1 MNRERPTIQ
10 VSATFT
16 AEPIR
21 QPLAFWMDHL
31 GLEMVIAFSGFQQT
45 LQQAL
50 DPQSESAG
58 NQEGTNLFLIR
69 SRDLGEAGGVEEL
82 VTAILGLAERSK
94 ANQLVIFCPDENPG
108 TDLVARE
115 KAAIDRLNRCGN
127 IDALAFAD
135 WEETYPVA
143 ARFDSEAEA
152 SGAIPYTDAMFAAL
166 ATIAA
171 RRISAHHRTPSKVLV
186 LDADHT
192 LWKGVCGEDG
202 AAGLELGGPWKAVR
216 EFALAKR
223 DEGFLLCLCSKN
235 SEVDIDRVFSERA
248 GELGLTRED
257 FAGWKVN
264 WHPKSANLHELATEL
279 NLGVDSFV
287 FLDDNPAEIAEV
299 AANCPGV
306 IALQLPEPTETIPDF
321 LRHLWALD
329 RIRLTAEDTK
339 RAEFYRQEAE
349 RRKLGYDAP
358 SFEDFLKGLRLDIDL
373 HEATD
378 DEFTRLSQLTLR
390 TNQFNASTVRL
401 TESEL
406 RGKVREGDS
415 RCLAVT
421 VSDRFGDYG
430 LVGSMLFS
438 EPSTNGAALLVD
450 AFLLSC
456 RAMGK
461 GVERAMVLELVD
473 RAHASGADV
482 IEFAWNPTERN
493 EPCRRFFENAGAEL
507 DEAAGVFRLPT
518 FRARTLPLVQT
529 KSAKKPATGSA
540 DPAATPIAG
549 RLTSELAARIAG
561 EYANPETLHALLTA
575 AKASRPAIAHAFVK
589 PGSRTEIRLA
599 EIWGTILGLEEV
611 GIEDPFTELGGSSV
625 QLVRLHA
632 ALRRDL
638 DASIELTELF
648 ELPTI
653 AAQARRLDRGATK
666 PANEVT
672 EPVPVDHS
680 HPDDDAVA
688 IIGLSLRVPGAN
700 DPETFWDN
708 LANGV
713 ESLSRFDRDE
723 IENPENFDRPDFVP
737 VKGIIDDPD
746 KFDAAFFGILPKD
759 AKIMDPQQRIFLEL
773 AWEAMERSGYQP
785 DNLRH
790 RIGVYAGAYFDSY
803 LLANLCTD
811 REFLADLIPSIQVGS
826 LQTELGNDKDY
837 LATRVAFKL
846 NLRGPAMTLQ
856 TACSTS
862 MVAIVEACRAIRSG
876 LCDMALAGGVTL
888 TLPLK
893 RGYHYT
899 EQGMLS
905 GDGHCRAFDEKASG
919 TVFGNGAG
927 VVMLKRLSDAVRDR
941 DHIHA
946 VIRGTGMNND
956 GGVKH
961 SYTAPSVEGQVDV
974 IRMAHRDAAIDPRS
988 ISYIEAHG
996 TGTPLGDPIEI
1007 TALSK
1012 AFRAGGVEENQVC
1025 AVGSLKTNIGHLDV
1039 ASGVC
1044 GVIKT
1049 ALSLE
1054 KQQLPPILH
1063 FQKANPKIDFENS
1076 PFYVNATLAPW
1087 KPGFEGSPRRAGVSS
1102 FGVGGTNVHVI
1113 LEEGPEL
1120 TTAPSTRK
1128 AQLFLLSARTDTA
1141 LENAAGNLATF
1152 SAKHSS
1158 ETGLADAAWTLAIGR
1173 KPFRCRRAL
1182 VAESFEDLAESL
1194 TKPGRGVKG
1203 IADRSNPP
1211 VNFLFPGQGAQHVG
1225 MARDFYESEPR
1236 FRELVDRCAGILEP
1250 HLGLDLTEILFPGE
1264 GTDLEAAARKLK
1276 HTVLAQPAIF
1286 VIEYAMADL
1295 WRHWGVE
1302 PAAMIGH
1309 SVGEFVAACHAG
1321 VFDLESGLQL
1331 LADRGRLMGDLP
1343 GGGMLSVR
1351 LPAKDLLD
1359 RLPESLDLAAINGPS
1374 LCVVAG
1380 SREELAAFASK
1391 LEGDEI
1397 VTRELHTSHAF
1408 HSRMMDPVI
1417 DRFAACFEGIELRE
1431 PSIPILSTVTNEWL
1445 TAKETTDPHY
1455 WARHLRETV
1464 RFHEAIVRRAEE
1476 ATDQIFL
1483 EVGPGQTLTGL
1494 ARQSVNR
1501 KDGHCAVSTC
1511 RHVKEEG
1518 SDHAQAL
1525 ESLGKLWTAGVE
1537 VDWEAF
1543 YGHETR
1549 KRVVL
1554 PTYPFERKRHWV
1566 DPKPM
1571 NDLGVTAAPTL
1582 PTPETA
1588 PAPVGSAV
1596 PAAEPQPNSQTV
1608 MSTPESISRLD
1619 TLADAIRSILTD
1631 LSGIPEEEM
1640 SGDATFLE
1648 LGFDSLLLTQVSKA
1662 FQDEFQTE
1670 ITMRQLMAE
1679 VSTIDAMVS
1688 HLDATLAPDRYRE
1701 AAVDAP
1707 VEPAASASAP
1717 TPAPAAP
1724 MVETAQAPAPAPVT
1738 VPTALPQPVTA
1749 SAVFQGKTSGMEQVV
1764 NQQLDLMRQQLALLS
1779 GTPQVP
1785 AVAAA
1790 AAPAPASA
1798 NPEPAPAKAPTPVET
1813 PATPASTPKPAPRPQ
1828 SSQADSATSSSS
1840 APTTSINRDAETLTS
1855 QQQAHLDELIAK
1867 YVDKTRTSKELTAQY
1882 RQWYADPRTVSGFN
1896 RNWKEMI
1903 YQIAVKKSKGSRLLD
1918 IDGNEYIDLLN
1929 GFGPNFLG
1937 HSPDFVTEALHEQLD
1952 RGVEVGPQSVTAMEA
1967 AKLFCEITGNERASF
1982 VNTGSEAVQAAM
1994 RLARTV
2000 TGRDKIVVFSK
2011 DYHGNFDEML
2021 VRSVGEGDRRR
2032 SLPIAPGIP
2041 FRAVEDVI
2049 VLPYGTDEALEIIRD
2064 RADELAAVIVEPIQ
2078 SRRPEFQPKEFIR
2091 EVRSITEKSGTVF
2104 VFDEVITG
2112 FRTGPRGA
2120 QDYYGVKADIATYG
2134 KVIGGGMPVGVVAG
2148 KAEYMDTFDGGMWQ
2162 YGDESFPEKGVTFF
2176 AGTFVRHPLAM
2187 TATKQVLTF
2196 LRDQGPE
2203 YWSTVR
2209 ERANRLAG
2217 SVDRMFVENEAP
2229 FRMPNFG
2236 SQMFVRVDEGHK
2248 YANLLF
2254 FHLREKGVF
2263 LLEGFPTYMT
2273 AAHSDEDIDY
2283 VISAF
2288 RESVAEL
2295 QEGGFFT
2302 RPAGIAVPHL
2312 NGSRL
2317 KGPPRLLEDGEET
2330 EKKKRLFPGGG
2341 PASLSPESD
2350 SECSRIYPLTEPLQE
2365 VWLASQVSEN
2375 ASLCFNEVNTLAF
2388 RGALNFD
2395 ALRRSL
2401 QEIVHRH
2408 DALRAVYLPDGEGFR
2423 VQEKRELEIAEH
2435 DLRELKSEEADAR
2448 IDALLESEQT
2458 TPFDLVNGPLLRA
2471 VLVRRASDE
2480 STLILNAHHLACD
2493 GWSFNVITSEISQL
2507 YAAYAAGEESGLPAP
2522 ELQFGDYT
2530 SKAAWNE
2537 HQDNNDGDESWW
2549 LEQFSEPV
2557 PPLSLPTDGPQKTE
2571 PDFIAGT
2578 VAEQLDAETLR
2589 GLKKVAGASGA
2600 TLFSLLMGAYQV
2612 LLHRI
2617 SRQNRLAVT
2626 FPIAGQNSPGRRGL
2640 VGHCVNFLPFISDID
2655 PDQLFSHFVGNVQ
2668 THLLDVFDHQD
2679 YTYGRLIKKLNL
2691 SRSAGSSSLVEAI
2704 FNLERMDGYEDFPG
2718 LETKVSEVDR
2728 RFTGNPLFLK
2738 ALESDQGLELRFDFQ
2753 SSLFSAETAT
2763 HWLASLRAILE
2774 SVIANPGSTIAD
2786 VGSSMTVWQRNLLE
2800 QWNDTANDYPRNE
2813 SLPALF
2819 AETVARSGDAT
2830 ALRFDGRQ
2838 LTYRELAEKADA
2850 IAAHLASVAPGPIE
2864 RVGLFLERSPE
2875 LIAAMMA
2882 TLKVGAA
2889 YVPISP
2895 EYPTERIRFLIDDSE
2910 ADLILA
2916 DRALLGRLPRNV
2928 RAIDVET
2935 ALKTRPASDT
2945 PTPASF
2951 AAESPAC
2958 LLYTSGSTGTPKG
2971 AVIPHRAIVRLVKD
2985 SPVCESG
2992 SDEVF
2997 LHYSS
3002 IGFDISCLE
3011 VFGAL
3016 LNGGSVSLPARGPV
3030 TLDEIARC
3038 LREDGVTT
3046 LWLTAGLFQV
3056 MVEEKLDA
3064 FAPLRRVISGGDV
3077 VSPEHA
3083 RKLLEAHPHLQLAVG
3098 YGPTENTTFTTWHP
3112 VTGADLDGTPLS
3124 IGRPLPNNTAWIL
3137 DAKGNPV
3144 APGIPGELC
3153 CGGDGL
3159 ALEYLNRPE
3168 LTAEKFFADPFRNEP
3183 DARLYRTGDLCRYR
3197 PDGCL
3202 EFFGRIDQQVKI
3214 RGNRVELGEV
3224 EARLLEFPE
3233 VSQAAVVAHG
3243 TDSGAKTLVAF
3254 VSPVNGHAPDQAEL
3268 SDFLR
3273 SKVPAYMIP
3282 SAFVVLDKLPI
3293 NANGKID
3300 RRSLPV
3306 PKTTPLDA
3314 RAESELEVR
3323 ELTPTETTLA
3333 QHWKELLRV
3342 SEVGL
3347 DDHFFSLGGHSL
3359 LGMRLFSRIQKSWDI
3374 SLPLATLYKAPTVRQ
3389 LARVIDETLKPESPA
3404 LPPVNGNNGSLAK
3417 VGPSEEPE
3425 RRSFEIASAPSSSSS
3440 LAATTIAIQ
3449 PKGDHRP
3456 VFAVHGGDGG
3466 ILFYCNLADRLGEE
3480 RPFYAFEA
3488 PALTAG
3494 GPIPD
3499 ESVETTATR
3508 YVTELRKVQSEG
3520 PYLLCG
3526 YSFGGVIAYEMAN
3539 QLSSEGEEIAFLGL
3553 IDTENPAARTRKYSV
3568 AERVAFNWNKRSAED
3583 AGVMERLG
3591 KLSKRVGSGIAYRLW
3606 FEMEGA
3612 AARSLPPSKNTGWL
3626 RQAQIRLSY
3635 ERAMNNYVPKPFDGK
3650 LTFFRAEKGNDKFEL
3665 SEDYGWGHLVSR
3677 GVDIFDVPGNHVTIF
3692 DKANIDGFAERFQ
3705 EAISAVTV

>member
-21 QPLAFWMDHL
+21 QPLAFWMEQL
-31 GLEMVIAFSGFQQT
+31 GLEVAIAFSGFQQT

-50 DPQSESAG
+50 DPQSESAD
-58 NQEGTNLFLIR
+58 NQDGTNLFLIR
-69 SRDLGEAGGVEEL
+69 SRDLGEANGVEEL

-94 ANQLVIFCPDENPG
+94 ANQLVLVCPDKNASP
-108 TDLVARE
+108 DLVARE
-115 KAAIDRLNRCGN
+115 NAAIDRLNQRGN
-127 IDALAFAD
+127 IDALTFTD
-135 WEETYPVA
+135 WQETYPVA
-143 ARFDSEAEA
+143 TRFDAETEA
-152 SGAIPYTDAMFAAL
+152 SGAIPYTEAMFAAL
-166 ATIAA
+166 ATLAA
-171 RRISAHHRTPSKVLV
+171 RRISAHHRAPSKVLV
-186 LDADHT
+186 LDADNT

-202 AAGLELGGPWKAVR
+202 AAGLELGGPWRAVR

-235 SEVDIDRVFSERA
+235 SEIDIDRVFSERA
-248 GELGLTRED
+248 DELGLTRED

-264 WHPKSANLHELATEL
+264 WQPKSANLHELAAEL
-279 NLGVDSFV
+279 SLGIDSFV
-287 FLDDNPAEIAEV
+287 FLDDNPAEVAEV

-306 IALQLPEPTETIPDF
+306 VSLQLPENFETTPEF

-349 RRKLGYDAP
+349 RRKLGDNAP
-358 SFEDFLKGLRLDIDL
+358 SFEDFLKGLELDIDI

-378 DEFTRLSQLTLR
+378 EEFPRLSQLTLR

-401 TESEL
+401 TETEL
-406 RGKVREGDS
+406 RKKVRGGGS
-415 RCLAVT
+415 RSLAVS

-438 EPSTNGAALLVD
+438 DTLKNGSALSVD

-461 GVERAMVLELVD
+461 GVERAMVLEL
-473 RAHASGADV
+473 AKHARTLGAEA
-482 IEFAWNPTERN
+482 IEFAWTPTERN

-507 DEAAGVFRLPT
+507 DEATSVFRLPI
-518 FRARTLPLVQT
+518 AMAQTLPLVQT
-529 KSAKKPATGSA
+529 KSAKKALNGTARPSA
-540 DPAATPIAG
+540 PNIAG
-549 RLTSELAARIAG
+549 MLSSELAAQIAG
-561 EYANPETLHALLTA
+561 EFANPESLHAFLTA
-575 AKASRPAIAHAFVK
+575 EKAPRPVIAHAFVK
-589 PGSRTEIRLA
+589 PGSRTEIRLS

-611 GIEDPFTELGGSSV
+611 GIEDPFTELGGTSV

-632 ALRRDL
+632 ALQREF

-653 AAQARRLDRGATK
+653 AAHARRIDQGATK
-666 PANEVT
+666 PAIEVA
-672 EPVPVDHS
+672 EPVPSDRS
-680 HPDDDAVA
+680 HPDNDAVA
-688 IIGLSLRVPGAN
+688 IIGISLRVPGAN
-700 DPETFWDN
+700 DPETFWEN

-905 GDGHCRAFDEKASG
+905 SDGHCRAFDEKASG

-1076 PFYVNATLAPW
+1076 PFYVNASLAPW
-1087 KPGFEGSPRRAGVSS
+1087 NPGFEGAPRRAGVSS

-1113 LEEGPEL
+1113 LEEGPAVE
-1120 TTAPSTRK
+1120 TAPSTRG
-1128 AQLFLLSARTDTA
+1128 AQLFLLSARTETA
-1141 LENAAGNLATF
+1141 LENAVGNLATF
-1152 SAKHSS
+1152 AATASA
-1158 ETGLADAAWTLAIGR
+1158 ETELADAAWTLAIGR
-1173 KPFRCRRAL
+1173 KPFRCRRAV
-1182 VAESFEDLAESL
+1182 VAESFEDLAEFL
-1194 TKPGRGVKG
+1194 TKPGPGVKG

-1236 FRELVDRCAGILEP
+1236 FRELVDRCAAILKP

-1264 GTDLEAAARKLK
+1264 SADLEAAAQKLK

-1321 VFDLESGLQL
+1321 VFDLESGLKL

-1351 LPAKDLLD
+1351 LPAKELLD
-1359 RLPESLDLAAINGPS
+1359 RIPEGLDLAAVNGPS

-1380 SREELAAFASK
+1380 PREELAAFAST
-1391 LEGDEI
+1391 LEKDEV

-1417 DRFAACFEGIELRE
+1417 DRFAACFDGFELRE

-1445 TAKETTDPHY
+1445 TAKEATDPHY
-1455 WARHLRETV
+1455 WAKHLRETV
-1464 RFHEAIVRRAEE
+1464 RFHEAIVRRGED

-1501 KDGHCAVSTC
+1501 KDGHFAVATC

-1549 KRVVL
+1549 KRIVL

-1571 NDLGVTAAPTL
+1571 NDLAVTAATPSLPTL
-1582 PTPETA
+1582 PMSETA
-1588 PAPVGSAV
+1588 PAPAASAV
-1596 PAAEPQPNSQTV
+1596 PVAAPQPISQTV

-1619 TLADAIRSILTD
+1619 ALAEAIRSILTE

-1679 VSTIDAMVS
+1679 VSTIDAMVT
-1688 HLDATLAPDRYRE
+1688 HLDATLAPERYRE
-1701 AAVDAP
+1701 AAVTAP
-1707 VEPAASASAP
+1707 VEPAS
-1717 TPAPAAP
+1717 PAPAAP
-1724 MVETAQAPAPAPVT
+1724 VVEAAPAPMSTPVPVAAPV
-1738 VPTALPQPVTA
+1738 ALPQPMSAPTA
-1749 SAVFQGKTSGMEQVV
+1749 FQGSASGMEQVV

-1779 GTPQVP
+1779 GTPQIP
-1785 AVAAA
+1785 AVAATA
-1790 AAPAPASA
+1790 PTPAPAVT
-1798 NPEPAPAKAPTPVET
+1798 APAPTPV
-1813 PATPASTPKPAPRPQ
+1813 PAKLASAPAPKATPKPQ
-1828 SSQADSATSSSS
+1828 TSKDDSAASSSS
-1840 APTTSINRDAETLTS
+1840 APTTSINRDAETLTA
-1855 QQQAHLDELIAK
+1855 QQQGHLDELIAK
-1867 YVDKTRTSKELTAQY
+1867 YIDKTRTSKELTAKY

-2134 KVIGGGMPVGVVAG
+2134 KVIGGGMPIGVVAG

-2162 YGDESFPEKGVTFF
+2162 YGDDSFPEKGVTFF

-2187 TATKQVLTF
+2187 AATKQVLTF

-2273 AAHSDEDIDY
+2273 SAHSDEDIDY
-2283 VISAF
+2283 VIGAF

-2317 KGPPRLLEDGEET
+2317 KGPPRLLGNGEET
-2330 EKKKRLFPGGG
+2330 EKKKRLLPSSG
-2341 PASLSPESD
+2341 PASSFPESD
-2350 SECSRIYPLTEPLQE
+2350 PESSRIYPLTEPLQE

-2388 RGALNFD
+2388 RGALNSD
-2395 ALRRSL
+2395 ALRQSL
-2401 QEIVHRH
+2401 QEIVRRH
-2408 DALRAVYLPDGEGFR
+2408 DALRAIYLPNGEGFR
-2423 VQEKRELEIAEH
+2423 VQEKLELKIAEH
-2435 DLRELKSEEADAR
+2435 DLSELSSEEADAR
-2448 IDALLESEQT
+2448 IDSLLETEQN
-2458 TPFDLVNGPLLRA
+2458 TPFDLVTGPLVRA
-2471 VLVRRASDE
+2471 LLVRKTPEE
-2480 STLILNAHHLACD
+2480 STLILNANHLACD
-2493 GWSFNVITSEISQL
+2493 GWSFNVITDEISQL
-2507 YAAYAAGEESGLPAP
+2507 YAAYAEKREPGLSAP
-2522 ELQFGDYT
+2522 ELQFSDYT

-2537 HQDNNDGDESWW
+2537 HQDSNDGDESWW

-2557 PPLSLPTDGPQKTE
+2557 PPLSLPTDGPQKAE

-2578 VAEQLDAETLR
+2578 VADQLDAETLR
-2589 GLKKVAGASGA
+2589 RLKKVAGASGA

-2626 FPIAGQNSPGRRGL
+2626 FPIAGQNHPGRQGL

-2655 PDQLFSHFVGNVQ
+2655 PGQPFSEFVGNVQ

-2718 LETKVSEVDR
+2718 LETTVSEVDR

-2774 SVIANPGSTIAD
+2774 SIIADPGSTIAD
-2786 VGSSMTVWQRNLLE
+2786 VGSSMTAWQRNLLD
-2800 QWNDTANDYPRNE
+2800 QWNATANDYPRDE
-2813 SLPALF
+2813 SIPALF
-2819 AETVARSGDAT
+2819 AETVARRGDTT
-2830 ALRFDGRQ
+2830 ALRFDDRQ
-2838 LTYRELAEKADA
+2838 LTYRQLAEMVDG
-2850 IAAHLASVAPGPIE
+2850 IATHLASVAAGPIK
-2864 RVGLFLERSPE
+2864 RVGLFMERSPE
-2875 LIAAMMA
+2875 LIAAMIA

-2889 YVPISP
+2889 YVPIST
-2895 EYPTERIRFLIDDSE
+2895 EYPTERIQFLIDDSE

-2916 DRALLGRLPRNV
+2916 DRALLGRLPQSAKAV
-2928 RAIDVET
+2928 DVEE
-2935 ALKTRPASDT
+2935 AIKTRASSD
-2945 PTPASF
+2945 
-2951 AAESPAC
+2951 AAMSTSLAADSPAC

-2985 SPVCESG
+2985 SPVCELG

-3016 LNGGSVSLPARGPV
+3016 LNGGTVSLPARGPV

-3038 LREDGVTT
+3038 IREDKVTT

-3056 MVEEKLDA
+3056 MVEEKLEA

-3077 VSPEHA
+3077 VSPDHA

-3112 VTGADLDGTPLS
+3112 VTVADFDGTPLS

-3168 LTAEKFFADPFRNEP
+3168 LTAEKFFADPFRDEP
-3183 DARLYRTGDLCRYR
+3183 GARLYRTGDLCRYR

-3243 TDSGAKTLVAF
+3243 MDSGAKTLVAF
-3254 VSPVNGHAPDQAEL
+3254 VSPVNGHAPDHAEL

-3273 SKVPAYMIP
+3273 SKVPSYMIP
-3282 SAFVVLDKLPI
+3282 NAFVVLDKLPI

-3300 RRSLPV
+3300 RRSLQV
-3306 PKTTPLDA
+3306 PKTATLDA
-3314 RAESELEVR
+3314 GTESELEVR
-3323 ELTPTETTLA
+3323 ELTPTETTLT

-3359 LGMRLFSRIQKSWDI
+3359 LGMRLFSRIQKTWDI

-3389 LARVIDETLKPESPA
+3389 LARIVDEALKPEPQA
-3404 LPPVNGNNGSLAK
+3404 TLAVNGSNGSHAK
-3417 VGPSEEPE
+3417 ISPSEEPE
-3425 RRSFEIASAPSSSSS
+3425 TRSFETAPASSSNSS

-3466 ILFYCNLADRLGEE
+3466 ILFYCNLAERLGEE

-3508 YVTELRKVQSEG
+3508 YVSELRKVQSEG

-3526 YSFGGVIAYEMAN
+3526 YSFGGVIAYEMAH
-3539 QLSSEGEEIAFLGL
+3539 QLTSEGEEIAFLGL

-3583 AGVMERLG
+3583 AGVMERLS

-3705 EAISAVTV
+3705 EAISTVTV